1 MSAIKRRPCL
11 MVAVCALAAQLM
23 AIYSVPWIYAVV
35 TSVVLE
41 IIFLICALTGQAK
54 LNLLWPVIFLTF
66 LSIFIVRVNTV
77 NVSSA
82 EEEAFVSCVSDGV
95 WGCVDKVEEK
105 SAGTYIYISA
115 AKPVSENE
123 TLGDKSFGLLVIVD
137 SLEDFAGDS
146 SETGGEIIP
155 GCTLYVQGD
164 GQVIP
169 SATNPGQFDS
179 YKYYRAMGYS
189 FRTFSPTVKVV
200 SEADRLNTCLYR
212 IKRAIAGILEEI
224 SCDDDVGVWKA
235 ILLGDKAELDEET
248 KSLFQSGGISHILAI
263 SGLHISFIGMLLY
276 GLFRKLGLRITISAF
291 VASAILMCYT
301 LLTGASVSA
310 QRACVMM
317 LLTFGATCL
326 GRTPDMLSSMSLAW
340 IIISIRYP
348 YQITQAGCQMS
359 FGAIFALG
367 AFLPALS
374 ANIETRKKKG
384 EGLVTKLLRT
394 LLSTL
399 LASIS
404 IQLISCPILAWHYF
418 QISVYSLLLNLLVLP
433 LTSVLFGTVLAAVGV
448 GFVCSG
454 LGVNMLPAKIVILP
468 AHLIMAFYRLLCKGS
483 ELLPGSILT
492 TGRPRVWQVIIYACV
507 LLVVL
512 IFLELRAGK
521 REIRMEKDVS
531 HVNKKTGRMRGGALE
546 YAICFVSLAVLM
558 AVGLRLLVR
567 VRGSDLTIVY
577 ADVGQ
582 GDGIFIQCGDLDMFI
597 DGGSSSIT
605 SVGTY
610 RIEPLLLY
618 YGVTDVDMWFLTH
631 PDSDHTSGFLEVV
644 ETSAD
649 AGATRIGSLVINTA
663 SAASDEWDE
672 IKTAISEKGISLQLI
687 EAGNSL
693 STGKLSIECLYPTEI
708 ETFTDVNDLCTVL
721 NITYGSV
728 SFLMTGDIS
737 SDVEAVLCERYSDKP
752 EKLAC
757 TVLKV
762 PHHGSKYSSSEDF
775 LNLINATYAVIS
787 CGKNTYGHPS
797 DEAIERI
804 ENSGAEIFCTLY
816 DGAVILRCDGE
827 RLFLEER

>member
-1 MSAIKRRPCL
+1 MGA
-11 MVAVCALAAQLM
+11 AVCALGAQILVLCSIPWKYALGL
-23 AIYSVPWIYAVV
+23 AIIF
-35 TSVVLE
+35 E
-41 IIFLICALTGQAK
+41 IIFIVYALTGGAK

-66 LSIFIVRVNTV
+66 LSIFTWRVNAV
-77 NVSSA
+77 NVSSV
-82 EEEAFVSCVSDGV
+82 EEEAFASCISDGV
-95 WGCVDKVEEK
+95 WGRVDKVEEK

-137 SLEDFAGDS
+137 SLEDFTGDS
-146 SETGGEIIP
+146 SKTGVEIIP
-155 GCTLYVQGD
+155 GYTLYVQGD

-169 SATNPGQFDS
+169 GATNPGQFDS
-179 YKYYRAMGYS
+179 YKYYRAQGYS
-189 FRTFSPTVKVV
+189 FRTFSPKVTVIE
-200 SEADRLNTCLYR
+200 EAGRFNTCLYR
-212 IKRAIAGILEEI
+212 IKRAIEGILEEI
-224 SCDDDVGVWKA
+224 SCADDVGVWKA
-235 ILLGDKAELDEET
+235 ILLGNKAELDEET

-276 GLFRKLGLRITISAF
+276 GLFRKLGLPMPVCAF
-291 VASAILMCYT
+291 VSSAILICYT

-326 GRTPDMLSSMSLAW
+326 GRTSDMLSSMSLAW

-374 ANIETRKKKG
+374 ANIEMRKKKG
-384 EGLVTKLLRT
+384 EGLLQKFLRT
-394 LLSTL
+394 LTSTL
-399 LASIS
+399 LASVS
-404 IQLISCPILAWHYF
+404 IQLITWPILAWHYF

-433 LTSVLFGTVLAAVGV
+433 LTSVLFGAVLAAVGV

-454 LGVNMLPAKIVILP
+454 LGVSMIPAKVVIFP

-492 TGRPRVWQVIIYACV
+492 TGRPKIWQIFIYAGV
-507 LLVVL
+507 LLVVF
-512 IFLELRAGK
+512 IFLEFRAGK
-521 REIRMEKDVS
+521 REIRMERVTARVD
-531 HVNKKTGRMRGGALE
+531 KKTGRMRGSAWE
-546 YAICFVSLAVLM
+546 YVICFVALAVLM

-582 GDGIFIQCGDLDMFI
+582 GDGIFIQCGDIDMFI
-597 DGGSSSIT
+597 DGGSTSIT

-618 YGVTDVDMWFLTH
+618 YGVTDVDLWFLTH

-644 ETSAD
+644 EDSGD
-649 AGATRIGSLVINTA
+649 AGATHISSLVINTA
-663 SAASDEWDE
+663 SVTSDEWDE

-693 STGKLSIECLYPTEI
+693 SAGKLRIECLYPTGS

-721 NITYGSV
+721 NITYSSV

-737 SDVEAVLCERYSDKP
+737 SDVEAALCERYADKP

-762 PHHGSKYSSSEDF
+762 PHHGSKYSSSDEF
-775 LNLINATYAVIS
+775 LDVINATYAVIS

-827 RLFLEER
+827 SLFLGMWY